1 MMETVPRADR
11 IRNVPTKT
19 GELPARPVPRR
30 RDEVLVNALRE
41 ATRAELAEHG
51 YAGVTFEG
59 VARRARTSKRVLYRR
74 YRSRAHM
81 VADALPA
88 LSWQP
93 KPTKAKGSLRKELLA
108 IFSAVVD
115 RFERI
120 GIDTFC
126 ALLSELDVALLDEY
140 SAELSERFTQTL
152 RSALSQAAERGE
164 IGPSPIPDRVV
175 TAGLALLRHEML
187 FSRRAVSRQTLL
199 ELIDTV
205 YFPLIAAVSD
215 QET

>member
-1 MMETVPRADR
+1 
-11 IRNVPTKT
+11 
-19 GELPARPVPRR
+19 
-30 RDEVLVNALRE
+30 
-41 ATRAELAEHG
+41 
-51 YAGVTFEG
+51 
-59 VARRARTSKRVLYRR
+59 
-74 YRSRAHM
+74 M

-93 KPTKAKGSLRKELLA
+93 KPAKTKGSLRTELLE

-140 SAELSERFTQTL
+140 SAELSQRFTQTL
-152 RSALSQAAERGE
+152 RAALCQAAERGE

-187 FSRRAVSRQTLL
+187 FSRRAVSRQTLV

-215 QET
+215 QKR